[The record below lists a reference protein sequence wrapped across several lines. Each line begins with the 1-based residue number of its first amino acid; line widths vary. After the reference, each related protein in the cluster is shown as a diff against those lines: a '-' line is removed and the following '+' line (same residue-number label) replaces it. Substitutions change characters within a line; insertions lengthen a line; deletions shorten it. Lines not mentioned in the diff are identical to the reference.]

1 MMAPEHTANK
11 ESTIIPPDREDNPET
26 DTHEIDPDTSL
37 GNQPDQQESPPK
49 IDPNPE
55 PSSPRKGKYNLR
67 SNPPSNWKKDYAYY
81 NPLNVDMTL

>member
-1 MMAPEHTANK
+1 MTPEHALNN
-11 ESTIIPPDREDNPET
+11 EPTIIPPDREDNPET
-26 DTHEIDPDTSL
+26 DPQETNPDTSPE
-37 GNQPDQQESPPK
+37 NQPDLQESIHE

-81 NPLNVDMTL
+81 NPLNVETTL